1 MFGLEAEFRFLKRGG
16 RQQWWRHWKGEQ
28 RDLHQLWDEWKH
40 IPHCAWKIHKGG
52 FHWVGVS
59 REWQIV
65 FTDHCSYFWL
75 LKIQALTEPSLRLYL
90 MIILTTKSPCV
101 CEFENIL
108 DICLF
113 RFSYSQIIEETRFNN
128 HLLTACDFSTL
139 VNLKI
144 GKNLLQTNSDE
155 IRFHSFF
162 AIIFSA
168 LTAKSSAKRAFYLF
182 ILTFSTWT
190 YIFISRVS
198 DSP

>member
-1 MFGLEAEFRFLKRGG
+1 MRTNSVWAWGRIKISEKREKAAVMETLEG
-16 RQQWWRHWKGEQ
+16 RAKGFASAV
-28 RDLHQLWDEWKH
+28 
-40 IPHCAWKIHKGG
+40 AWTKACSLLCLENTQGG

-75 LKIQALTEPSLRLYL
+75 LKIQALTEPSLQLYL
-90 MIILTTKSPCV
+90 MTILTTKSLCV

-113 RFSYSQIIEETRFNN
+113 RFSYSQITEETRSNN
-128 HLLTACDFSTL
+128 CLLTSHDYSTL

-162 AIIFSA
+162 ANFFLPWQPKVQPIGHFTC
-168 LTAKSSAKRAFYLF
+168 LY
-182 ILTFSTWT
+182 
-190 YIFISRVS
+190 
-198 DSP
+198 